1 MASVS
6 SKKTGASLAFC
17 VPKRE
22 WVGRNRELV
31 ENNRELVEN
40 KSELR
45 LTGRD
50 AGCRGVMGGR

>member
-1 MASVS
+1 MCLKGSGWGVI
-6 SKKTGASLAFC
+6 G
-17 VPKRE
+17 
-22 WVGRNRELV
+22 ELV

-50 AGCRGVMGGR
+50 AGWRGVMGGR